1 MKGSVPAI
9 SVKIQ
14 KDIDT
19 DIFSLTKAVS
29 HNTIQGT

>member
-1 MKGSVPAI
+1 MKASVPAI

-14 KDIDT
+14 KGIDT
-19 DIFSLTKAVS
+19 DIFRPTKAVS